1 MKTYE
6 IKYEPIIIEGKKIDK
21 YNIYYYIDGVEY
33 TREFHST
40 DGINGTIRDGWRNDV
55 DINSLTDEQLLK
67 LKQRLGL

>member
-6 IKYEPIIIEGKKIDK
+6 IKYEPITEEGKQIDK
-21 YNIYYYIDGVEY
+21 YNIYYYINGKEDSK
-33 TREFHST
+33 EFHST

-55 DINSLTDEQLLK
+55 DIDSLTDEQLLK